1 MVFRIGVS
9 GSEVV
14 LPFGGWL
21 ISLWNG
27 IRRAFNPVIC
37 PESALESDREA
48 RPGGFCELRPPWSTL
63 RVLVSR
69 GYLCLLI
76 HLYIRTHIYV

>member
-1 MVFRIGVS
+1 MIY
-9 GSEVV
+9 
-14 LPFGGWL
+14 
-21 ISLWNG
+21 
-27 IRRAFNPVIC
+27 

-63 RVLVSR
+63 RVLVSQ

-76 HLYIRTHIYV
+76 DLYIHTRIYVYIERGTKALIDKLCVPHQGRN